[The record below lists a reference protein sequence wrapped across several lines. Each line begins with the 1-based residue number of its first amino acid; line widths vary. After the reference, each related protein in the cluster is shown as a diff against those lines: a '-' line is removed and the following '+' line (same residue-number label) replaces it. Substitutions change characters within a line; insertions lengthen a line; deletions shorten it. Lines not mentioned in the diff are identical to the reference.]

1 MFRSDS
7 INDTPLSGLGLAP
20 SATSATPESV
30 GSRAAPHSPQRAR
43 RRSNALINFWAVVLA
58 LLACLYAAAGSAQ
71 DNYREQMKGL
81 DEQVQEIKSDV
92 LSIAQELNR
101 LEERLLYPS
110 NTQIALFVALEGG
123 EALRLDAVQIQIDGQ
138 PVARYIYSHK
148 ELEALKKGGV
158 QRIYTGN
165 VPTGAHQ
172 LDVSVVGKLAG
183 KDYSQS
189 GTFTIS
195 KGIEPKLVGITLAGP
210 DTGKAAIAI
219 GDW

>member
-1 MFRSDS
+1 MKRRNAITSPGRSA
-7 INDTPLSGLGLAP
+7 PAPRAFVLGLLAWLLCT
-20 SATSATPESV
+20 A
-30 GSRAAPHSPQRAR
+30 SP
-43 RRSNALINFWAVVLA
+43 
-58 LLACLYAAAGSAQ
+58 AQ

-92 LSIAQELNR
+92 LSIAAELNV

-110 NTQIALFVALEGG
+110 NTHLALFVALEEGD
-123 EALRLDAVQIQIDGQ
+123 AVRLDAVQIQIDGQ
-138 PVARYIYSHK
+138 PAARYIYSYQ

-172 LDVSVVGKLAG
+172 LEVSIMGKLAG
-183 KDYSQS
+183 GKDFAETGQ
-189 GTFTIS
+189 FTIE
-195 KGIEPKLVGITLAGP
+195 KGVEPKLVGITLAGP
-210 DTGKAAIAI
+210 DSGRPAIEI